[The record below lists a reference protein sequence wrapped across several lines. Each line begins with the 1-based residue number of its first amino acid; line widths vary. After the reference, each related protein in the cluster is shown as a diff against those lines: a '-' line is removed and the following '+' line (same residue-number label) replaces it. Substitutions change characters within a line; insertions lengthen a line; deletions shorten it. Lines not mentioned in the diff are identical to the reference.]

1 MVCNAH
7 RYVAIVG
14 VHHCDKNGPGF
25 GKAQFSGADCQWW
38 FHHAGMPEV
47 HVAASALYDPKLKG
61 RVALISDTRVSGVS
75 SGAVGVH
82 CAPEAALGGPIS
94 KLIDGDLI
102 RFDLRQGFIHADVH
116 FEERQP
122 LQNPTIHPRGYRA
135 DFARLVSQANEG
147 CESFQ

>member
-82 CAPEAALGGPIS
+82 CAPEAALGGPIE
-94 KLIDGDLI
+94 KTHNPHWLGLP
-102 RFDLRQGFIHADVH
+102 AW
-116 FEERQP
+116 
-122 LQNPTIHPRGYRA
+122 QNPQDTLLGESLDFGVAVVLQSERLRG
-135 DFARLVSQANEG
+135 
-147 CESFQ
+147 